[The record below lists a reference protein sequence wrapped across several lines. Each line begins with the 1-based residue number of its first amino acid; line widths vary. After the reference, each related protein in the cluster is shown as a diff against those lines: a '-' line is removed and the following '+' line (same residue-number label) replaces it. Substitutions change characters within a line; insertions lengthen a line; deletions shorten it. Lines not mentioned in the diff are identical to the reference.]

1 MRRNNARNGPA
12 IAGSDAFQSRSH
24 FVTPFGLTP
33 DDASVSFAQPRFQA
47 SVRLGLGE
55 RRKFFQ
61 EVDPREPPFGFD
73 GQGCDVYTRTV
84 YGARTSVAVGVLAT
98 LGVATRTY

>member
-61 EVDPREPPFGFD
+61 EVDPREPPFGFELLPQVC
-73 GQGCDVYTRTV
+73 GRRSAPNFHKGSLPR
-84 YGARTSVAVGVLAT
+84 VLT
-98 LGVATRTY
+98 KCKEIR